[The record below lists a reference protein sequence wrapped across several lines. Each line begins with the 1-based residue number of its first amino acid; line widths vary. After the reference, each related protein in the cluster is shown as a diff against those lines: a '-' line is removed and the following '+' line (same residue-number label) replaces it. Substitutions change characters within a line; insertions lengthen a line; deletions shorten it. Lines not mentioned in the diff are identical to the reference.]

1 LIAVLAQKKKGLC
14 MTNRNKPTPPF
25 SSGHFLARLVI
36 ILLAFCIL
44 VDLIAVALGYSQVA
58 LLSKALSGQTITEV
72 DATAND
78 MRQQT
83 IAILQLAAYLIT
95 GIFFLMW
102 IYRAQRNL
110 PALGIRRPRYSPAWA
125 VGWFFVPILNLFRP
139 YDIVKELWKETNP
152 DVGISD
158 TFLKQYSS
166 TTKPYSS
173 KSMLIGLWWGFWIA
187 SVIVARAASRLTSES
202 SGINEVITGTWVSM
216 ASDALSIVGT
226 VFAIL
231 IVKEIDA
238 RQEEKHRRLTVDGT
252 LGDDRALGTG
262 L

>member
-1 LIAVLAQKKKGLC
+1 
-14 MTNRNKPTPPF
+14 MTSRNKRIPSF

-36 ILLAFCIL
+36 ILLALCIL
-44 VDLIAVALGYSQVA
+44 VDLIAAALGYSQVT
-58 LLSKALSGQTITEV
+58 LVSKTLSGQTITEG

-83 IAILQLAAYLIT
+83 IAILQLAAYVIT
-95 GIFFLMW
+95 AVFFLIW

-110 PALGIRRPRYSPAWA
+110 PALGIRRPQYSPAWA

-139 YDIVKELWKETNP
+139 YDVVKELWKETNP
-152 DVGISD
+152 DVGVSD

-187 SVIVARAASRLTSES
+187 SGIVARVASRLSSES
-202 SGINEVITGTWVSM
+202 SGINEVIAGTWVSM

-226 VFAIL
+226 LFAIL

-238 RQEEKHRRLTVDGT
+238 RQEEKHRRLTVGGT
-252 LGDDRALGTG
+252 LRDDHPLGAG